1 MDTQE
6 LGALVAQQNASLTEF
21 TAKHE
26 TEVADLKATVKTLEA
41 RANRPGVGVSGD
53 DLKAASLADRSG
65 WMDTKGNPVR
75 VLHKSDRMATSE
87 SEIGLGDFVRAIV
100 TGPRNEAEAK
110 ALAGAVGASGGFT
123 VPTPLASQFIDRLR
137 SRSVAIAAGA
147 VTVPMDSATLQM
159 ARIESDPA
167 CDWRAE
173 NAAIAEGDP
182 VFGRVQFQAKTL
194 AGRVPMSRELF
205 DDSLNVGAAVE
216 RAFTG
221 AMGLALDRAAIYGNG
236 AGSSPTGVWHT
247 AGINSVAMAANGA
260 PLANYDRI
268 LDAILELKNANAAD
282 PTAMI
287 AAPRTEIGLAKL
299 KNTDGDPLRIPELV
313 SRVPLLSTTS
323 APVNETQGT
332 STDCSSIVVGDF
344 RDLLIGMR
352 QSLEIRIFDQ
362 PLAGTG
368 QLLAV
373 AWLRADVQL
382 ARPASFCRLT
392 GIRP

>member
-6 LGALVAQQNASLTEF
+6 LAALVAQQNTALNQF

-26 TEVADLKATVKTLEA
+26 NEVADLKATVKALEA
-41 RANRPGVGVSGD
+41 
-53 DLKAASLADRSG
+53 KAARPFFGSNPLSEATKQAERSG
-65 WMDTKGNPVR
+65 WTDTKGNPVR
-75 VLHKSDRMATSE
+75 VLTKSDRMATE
-87 SEIGLGDFVRAIV
+87 EPEIGLGDFVRSIV
-100 TGPRNEAEAK
+100 TGPRNDAEAK
-110 ALAGAVGASGGFT
+110 ALGGAVGASGGFT

-137 SRSVAIAAGA
+137 SQSVAIAAGA
-147 VTVPMDSATLQM
+147 VTVPMDAATLQM
-159 ARIESDPA
+159 VRVESDPS

-182 VFGRVQFQAKTL
+182 VFGRVLFTAKTL

-205 DDSLNVGAAVE
+205 DDSLNVGAALD
-216 RAFTG
+216 RAFIG
-221 AMGLALDRAAIYGNG
+221 AMGLALDRAAIYGPG
-236 AGSSPTGVWHT
+236 TGNQPLGVVST
-247 AGINSVAMAANGA
+247 AGINTVSMGANG
-260 PLANYDRI
+260 LALSSYDRI
-268 LDAILELKNANAAD
+268 LDTLLALKNANAAD

-299 KNTDGDPLRIPELV
+299 KNVDGDPLRVPEMV

-323 APVNETQGT
+323 APINETSGT
-332 STDCSSIVVGDF
+332 STDCSSIVIGDF

-368 QLLAV
+368 QMLAV
-373 AWLRADVQL
+373 AWLRADIQL
-382 ARPASFCRLT
+382 ARPASFARLT

>member
-1 MDTQE
+1 MNTVQE
-6 LGALVAQQNASLTEF
+6 IGALLEAQHTSLTEF
-21 TAKHE
+21 TAKHDA
-26 TEVADLKATVKTLEA
+26 EVADLKATVRALEA
-41 RANRPGVGVSGD
+41 KAARPGVGGN
-53 DLKAASLADRSG
+53 DLSETTKQAERSG

-75 VLHKSDRMATSE
+75 VLTKGDRMATDE
-87 SEIGLGDFVRAIV
+87 PEIGLGDFVRSIV
-100 TGPRNEAEAK
+100 TGPRTEAEVK
-110 ALAGAVGASGGFT
+110 ALAGAVGASGGFS

-147 VTVPMDSATLQM
+147 TTVPMDAATLQM
-159 ARIESDPA
+159 MRVESDPS

-173 NAAIAEGDP
+173 TAAIAEGDP
-182 VFGRVQFQAKTL
+182 VFGRVLFTAKTL

-205 DDSLNVGAAVE
+205 DDSLNVGAALE

-221 AMGLALDRAAIYGNG
+221 AMSLALDRASIYGPG
-236 AGSSPTGVWHT
+236 TGNQPLGVVNT
-247 AGINSVAMAANGA
+247 AGISTVSMGTNGLA
-260 PLANYDRI
+260 LANYDRI
-268 LDAILELKNANAAD
+268 LDTILALKTANAAD

-299 KNTDGDPLRIPELV
+299 KDTVGNPMGVPDAV

-323 APVNETQGT
+323 ASITETQGT
-332 STDCSSIVVGDF
+332 STDCSSIVIGDF
-344 RDLLIGMR
+344 RDLLIGIR

-382 ARPASFCRLT
+382 ARPASFARLT

>member
-1 MDTQE
+1 MNIE
-6 LGALVAQQNASLTEF
+6 EIGALVAEQGTALADYVAKQQA
-21 TAKHE
+21 
-26 TEVADLKATVKTLEA
+26 EVADLKATVRALEA
-41 RANRPGVGVSGD
+41 KAARPGAGRS
-53 DLKAASLADRSG
+53 DLSEATKQAERSG
-65 WMDTKGNPVR
+65 WTDTKGNPVR
-75 VLHKSDRMATSE
+75 VLTKSDRMATE
-87 SEIGLGDFVRAIV
+87 EPEIGLGDFVRSIV
-100 TGPRNEAEAK
+100 TGPRNDAEAK
-110 ALAGAVGASGGFT
+110 ALGGAVGASGGFT

-159 ARIESDPA
+159 VRVASDPT
-167 CDWRAE
+167 CEWRAE

-182 VFGRVQFQAKTL
+182 VFERVLFTAKTL

-221 AMGLALDRAAIYGNG
+221 AMGLALDRAAIYGPG
-236 AGSSPTGVWHT
+236 TGNQPLGVVNT
-247 AGINSVAMAANGA
+247 SGIGTVAMATNGA
-260 PLANYDRI
+260 ALTNHDKI
-268 LDAILELKNANAAD
+268 LDAILALKNADAAD
-282 PTAMI
+282 ATAMI

-299 KNTDGDPLRIPELV
+299 KDVDGNPLRVPELV

-323 APVNETQGT
+323 APINETQGT
-332 STDCSSIVVGDF
+332 STDCSSIVIGDF

>member
-6 LGALVAQQNASLTEF
+6 LGALVAQQNAALSDF
-21 TAKHE
+21 TAKHKA
-26 TEVADLKATVKTLEA
+26 EVADLKATVRALEA
-41 RANRPGVGVSGD
+41 KAARPRAGGD
-53 DLKAASLADRSG
+53 DLADATKQAERSG

-75 VLHKSDRMATSE
+75 VLTKSDRMATE
-87 SEIGLGDFVRAIV
+87 EPEIGLGDFVRSIV
-100 TGPRNEAEAK
+100 TGPRNDSEAK
-110 ALAGAVGASGGFT
+110 ALAGATGASGGFT

-147 VTVPMDSATLQM
+147 TTVPMDAATLQM
-159 ARIESDPA
+159 VRVESDPS

-182 VFGRVQFQAKTL
+182 VFGRVLFTAKTL

-221 AMGLALDRAAIYGNG
+221 AMSLALDRAAIYGNG
-236 AGSSPTGVWHT
+236 ADNSPTGVWNT
-247 AGINSVAMAANGA
+247 AGINTVAMAANGA
-260 PLANYDRI
+260 QLSSYDRI
-268 LDAILELKNANAAD
+268 LDTILALKNANAAD

-299 KNTDGDPLRIPELV
+299 KDADSNPLRVPEMV

-332 STDCSSIVVGDF
+332 SNDCSSIVIGDF

-373 AWLRADVQL
+373 AWLRADIQL
-382 ARPASFCRLT
+382 ARPASFARLT

>member
-6 LGALVAQQNASLTEF
+6 LAALVADQNAALTDF
-21 TAKHE
+21 TAKHDA
-26 TEVADLKATVKTLEA
+26 EVADLKATVKALEA
-41 RANRPGVGVSGD
+41 KAARPRAGGD
-53 DLKAASLADRSG
+53 DLSDATKQAERSG
-65 WMDTKGNPVR
+65 WTDTKGNPVR
-75 VLHKSDRMATSE
+75 VLTKSDRMATE
-87 SEIGLGDFVRAIV
+87 EPEIGLGDFVRSIV
-100 TGPRNEAEAK
+100 TGPRTEAEVK
-110 ALAGAVGASGGFT
+110 ALAGATGAGGGFT

-147 VTVPMDSATLQM
+147 VTVPMDAATLQM
-159 ARIESDPA
+159 VRVESDPS

-182 VFGRVQFQAKTL
+182 VFGRVLFTAKTL

-205 DDSLNVGAAVE
+205 DDSLNVGAALD

-221 AMGLALDRAAIYGNG
+221 AMGLALDRAAIYGPG
-236 AGSSPTGVWHT
+236 TGNQPLGVVNT
-247 AGINSVAMAANGA
+247 AGIGTVSMGANGLA
-260 PLANYDRI
+260 LANYDRI
-268 LDAILELKNANAAD
+268 LDTILALKNANAAD
-282 PTAMI
+282 ATAMI

-299 KNTDGDPLRIPELV
+299 KNVDGDPLRVPEMV

-323 APVNETQGT
+323 APINETSGT
-332 STDCSSIVVGDF
+332 STDCSTIVIGDF

-368 QLLAV
+368 QMLAV
-373 AWLRADVQL
+373 AWLRADIQL
-382 ARPASFCRLT
+382 ARPASFARLT

>member
-1 MDTQE
+1 MNTQE
-6 LGALVAQQNASLTEF
+6 LTALLAEQNTALSEF
-21 TAKHE
+21 KSKHE
-26 TEVADLKATVKTLEA
+26 AEVADLKATVRALEA
-41 RANRPGVGVSGD
+41 KAARPGAGAS
-53 DLKAASLADRSG
+53 DLSEVTTQAARSG

-75 VLHKSDRMATSE
+75 VLTKSDRMSTE
-87 SEIGLGDFVRAIV
+87 EPEIGLGDFVRSIV
-100 TGPRNEAEAK
+100 TGPRNDAEAK
-110 ALAGAVGASGGFT
+110 ALAGAVGSSGGFT

-147 VTVPMDSATLQM
+147 VTVPMDAATLQM
-159 ARIESDPA
+159 VRVESDPL

-182 VFGRVQFQAKTL
+182 VFGRVLFTAKTL

-205 DDSLNVGAAVE
+205 DDSLNVGAALD

-221 AMGLALDRAAIYGNG
+221 AMSLALDRAAIYGTGTGSQPLGVANTPGINTLSMATNG
-236 AGSSPTGVWHT
+236 AALTNH
-247 AGINSVAMAANGA
+247 
-260 PLANYDRI
+260 DRI
-268 LDAILELKNANAAD
+268 LDAILALKNANAAD
-282 PTAMI
+282 ATAMI

-299 KNTDGDPLRIPELV
+299 KDAQNNPLTVPELV
-313 SRVPLLSTTS
+313 SRIPLLSTTS
-323 APVNETQGT
+323 APINETQGT
-332 STDCSSIVVGDF
+332 STDCSSIVLGDF

-352 QSLEIRIFDQ
+352 QQLEIRIFDQ

>member
-6 LGALVAQQNASLTEF
+6 LAALVADQNAALTDF
-21 TAKHE
+21 TAKHDA
-26 TEVADLKATVKTLEA
+26 EVADLKATVKALEA
-41 RANRPGVGVSGD
+41 KAARPRAGGD
-53 DLKAASLADRSG
+53 DLSDATKQAERSG
-65 WMDTKGNPVR
+65 WTDTKGNPVR
-75 VLHKSDRMATSE
+75 VLTKSDRMATE
-87 SEIGLGDFVRAIV
+87 EPEIGLGDFVRSIV
-100 TGPRNEAEAK
+100 TGPRTEAEVK
-110 ALAGAVGASGGFT
+110 ALAGATGAGGGFT

-147 VTVPMDSATLQM
+147 VTVPMDAATLQM
-159 ARIESDPA
+159 VRVESDPS

-182 VFGRVQFQAKTL
+182 VFGRVLFTAKTL

-205 DDSLNVGAAVE
+205 DDSLNVGAALD

-221 AMGLALDRAAIYGNG
+221 AMGLALDRAAIYGPG
-236 AGSSPTGVWHT
+236 TGNQPLGVVNT
-247 AGINSVAMAANGA
+247 AGIGTVSMGANGLA
-260 PLANYDRI
+260 LANYDRI
-268 LDAILELKNANAAD
+268 LDTILALKNANAAD
-282 PTAMI
+282 ATAMI

-299 KNTDGDPLRIPELV
+299 KNVDGDPLRVPEMV

-323 APVNETQGT
+323 APVNETSGT
-332 STDCSSIVVGDF
+332 STDCSTIVIGDF

-368 QLLAV
+368 QMLAV
-373 AWLRADVQL
+373 AWLRADIQL
-382 ARPASFCRLT
+382 ARPASFARLT